1 MFSEPVMPMLNL
13 NQSVERKLAETE
25 SHFERRPVSSEANAD
40 LVFESGPRLA
50 VREFVGGRLNLP
62 PCLNLFRNIQ

>member
-1 MFSEPVMPMLNL
+1 MMFSEPVMPMLNL

-50 VREFVGGRLNLP
+50 VS
-62 PCLNLFRNIQ
+62 